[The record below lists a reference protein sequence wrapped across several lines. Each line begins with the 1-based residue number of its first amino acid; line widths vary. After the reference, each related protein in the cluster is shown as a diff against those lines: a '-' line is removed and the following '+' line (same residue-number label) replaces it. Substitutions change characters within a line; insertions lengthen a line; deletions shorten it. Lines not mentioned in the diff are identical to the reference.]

1 MRDEVLLQP
10 SYYKTFHIK
19 KGFYVYHNTFI
30 ADQVGRIE
38 LQSSKHPLMLPIF
51 EKGFL
56 LYTLVP
62 TEQIQVKAA

>member
-1 MRDEVLLQP
+1 M
-10 SYYKTFHIK
+10 
-19 KGFYVYHNTFI
+19 YHNTFI

-62 TEQIQVKAA
+62 TEQIQVKAAYF